1 MSTALKVAQAMDWL
15 LELEPV
21 WEVPVTAAMLYKA
34 VPEMTKYTAVTA
46 LKTLAEAG
54 VLYVCD
60 GRDVIYYQ
68 PTRLRPVCAVQEYL
82 CGRLKGDASAE

>member
-1 MSTALKVAQAMDWL
+1 MMNSALKVAQVMDWL

-21 WEVPVTAAMLYKA
+21 WEVPVTAAMLYKT
-34 VPEMTKYTAVTA
+34 VPGMTKYTAVQA
-46 LKTLAEAG
+46 LKSLAEAG

-60 GRDVIYYQ
+60 GRDVVYYQ

-82 CGRLKGDASAE
+82 CGRLKK